1 MLGSELDLGV
11 LTGNGWEEGAWL
23 VGAGNEKGRVG
34 KSSIDIFLVGASEL
48 YGLLLRVKS
57 ATGMFILAGSPFTSM
72 AVGSFVLMME
82 QLLGKKSGMTMEF
95 LSSKV
100 T

>member
-1 MLGSELDLGV
+1 MF
-11 LTGNGWEEGAWL
+11 N
-23 VGAGNEKGRVG
+23 
-34 KSSIDIFLVGASEL
+34 VGASEL

-57 ATGMFILAGSPFTSM
+57 AAGMLILAGSPFTSM

-82 QLLGKKSGMTMEF
+82 QLLGKKGGMTMEF
-95 LSSKV
+95 FSSKV